1 MIYPTARAVILAA
14 ISVPIM
20 LVVGLL
26 APGAWLAGPTWVLT
40 LFALVLIDGLLS
52 PRIGSVRLALTTPA
66 ALPANAAQADAA
78 VTLAFD
84 RAAPRRFEVALEGN
98 DRIAVSPRQAE
109 AMVRDRSG
117 RVSFALTP
125 LRRGR
130 GAIPRVWARWRGPLG
145 LTWRQML
152 DETDRDVPVT
162 LDIGAVKDQAMR
174 LFSRD
179 QLGGA
184 RIQRE
189 LGGGSEFHALREFQV
204 GMDQRTIDWKRSARH
219 GSLLAKEFRVERN
232 HTVMLVIDTGRLMCE
247 PVAGVARLDHALNAC
262 LLLAFVSLKAGDRV
276 GLFAFDAKPRIAT
289 AALSGTGAFAQLQ
302 HLTARV
308 DYGAEETNYTLGLTQ
323 LGASLRR
330 RSLLVVFTEFADATS
345 AELMLENVSRLMSQ
359 HLVLFVVIRDEELE
373 EMQQREPLTPQD
385 VSRAA
390 VADAL
395 AHERDVVIERL
406 RRLGA
411 QIVEARTQDLGPAV
425 VSRYL
430 DLKRRDLL

>member
-1 MIYPTARAVILAA
+1 MIYPTARAVVLAA
-14 ISVPIM
+14 IGVPVMI
-20 LVVGLL
+20 VVALL
-26 APGAWLAGPTWVLT
+26 QPSAWLIGPTWALT
-40 LFALVLIDGLLS
+40 LFALILIDGLLS
-52 PRIGSVRLALTTPA
+52 PRAGRTRLSLTTPA
-66 ALPANAAQADAA
+66 ALPANAPRGDAF

-84 RAAPRRFEVALEGN
+84 GAAPRKVELALEGN
-98 DRIAVSPRQAE
+98 DRIAVSPGQAE
-109 AMVRDRSG
+109 AAIRDRNG
-117 RVSFALTP
+117 RAGFTLTP

-152 DETDRDVPVT
+152 DETDRDVPIT
-162 LDIGAVKDQAMR
+162 LDIGGVKDQAMR
-174 LFSRD
+174 LYSRD

-232 HTVMLVIDTGRLMCE
+232 HTIMLVVDTGRLMCE

-276 GLFAFDAKPRIAT
+276 GLFAFDAKPRITT
-289 AALSGTGAFAQLQ
+289 AALSGTGAFAHLQ

-308 DYGAEETNYTLGLTQ
+308 DYGTEETNYTLGLTQ
-323 LGASLRR
+323 LGAALRR
-330 RSLLVVFTEFADATS
+330 RSLLVVFTDFADTTS
-345 AELMLENVSRLMSQ
+345 AELMLENVSRLMNQ

-373 EMQQREPLTPQD
+373 EMQRREPLTPQD

-390 VADAL
+390 VAEAL
-395 AHERDVVIERL
+395 AQQRDVVIERL

-411 QIVEARTQDLGPAV
+411 QIVEARTEDLGPAV